1 MKTYLKPA
9 SGSFNGS
16 SWSKLVF
23 YGSKLSICCLVR
35 SYDYLGPAWDVGPAT
50 NGLPHKQ
57 IKRCELY

>member
-35 SYDYLGPAWDVGPAT
+35 WLSWSSMGCWTSNQWPPTQT
-50 NGLPHKQ
+50 N
-57 IKRCELY
+57 

>member
-23 YGSKLSICCLVR
+23 YGS
-35 SYDYLGPAWDVGPAT
+35 
-50 NGLPHKQ
+50 
-57 IKRCELY
+57 